1 MDYDKLIERLR
12 DFKVKINGEELTPLV
27 CLEATTTI
35 ETLWHENQALR
46 GLIKGLDAELS
57 HVRSDLARVTGER
70 DAAIADWRGF
80 CAKCAWNGKQY
91 LADGKMDDRCR
102 TCRENGKCNWKW
114 RGIKEG

>member
-1 MDYDKLIERLR
+1 MTREEAIAIIERVQHT
-12 DFKVKINGEELTPLV
+12 DAKWPGTEDT
-27 CLEATTTI
+27 LEALDLAAAALS
-35 ETLWHENQALR
+35 TLQTENEKLR
-46 GLIKGLDAELS
+46 A
-57 HVRSDLARVTGER
+57 DLARVTAER

-114 RGIKEG
+114 RGIKKED